1 MADFDVI
8 AYLSSKGF
16 QGKQANGPEV
26 TYPCFFDCQEPA
38 DSRKRKLYVNAEEG
52 LYSCKVCGVSGGTFL
67 LQKHFGD
74 EPVKAAPGADP
85 HVRRQ
90 ILNWAA
96 EVGSVMLGN
105 NEDILMY
112 LLHERGLSEDTIV
125 ERKLGWV
132 GNHWSLTES
141 LPEAFSKADLVT
153 TGLVYRD
160 GPRSGN
166 DFFYNH
172 VLIPYVSRDNVVQ
185 IRGKVMGGKYF
196 TGPGDPA
203 RLYNQ
208 DSLEGA
214 EDVIITEGEFD
225 AMVVHQALS
234 LSPDDRSR
242 KIAVVGLPGAGV
254 FKEEFGR
261 YFADVKRVYI
271 GLDPDDTGKREAVKI
286 KEILGTRARILELPP
301 ELPKCDWTEYLL
313 PVPAEASDD
322 WRARH
327 PHAGHTWR
335 NVMGLLGTAA
345 GRRVFSIRDAATSW
359 RAARE
364 LGDGLKTGYQ
374 ALDGIIAPGLREGQ
388 VMVFLAKTG
397 AGKTVFLCN
406 LAFNM
411 RKQRVL
417 FISLEQTREEI
428 YERLRKIALFWNPR
442 ASDDQVEEALAN
454 VYIAD
459 ENKLNDRDLNQ
470 LIEEAEIEAGGKPDL
485 VIVDYLQYFARGAK
499 GNSQYERVTNAVM
512 ALKEIAKGHRLVI
525 ISPSQ
530 VNRMAK
536 EGMPIDL
543 DDARD
548 SGAIEETADFL
559 FSFWKPDDAME
570 ATLNENF
577 VRLGKVKLL
586 ALKSR
591 HGNKGKTAD
600 LVMDYLTL
608 AIVSDAQDR
617 PEWRRVRD
625 HNVKSTQGRTY
636 NDIRREETAPIQ
648 MHLS

>member
-1 MADFDVI
+1 VSDLNVVE
-8 AYLSSKGF
+8 YLASKGF
-16 QGKQANGPEV
+16 HGKQANGPEV
-26 TYPCFFDCQEPA
+26 AYPCFFECGEPA
-38 DSRKRKLYVNAEEG
+38 DSRKRKLYLNTEDG
-52 LYSCKVCGVSGGTFL
+52 FYDCKVCGASGGTFL

-74 EPVKAAPGADP
+74 TPSAPAAGGDN

-96 EVGSVMLGN
+96 EVGSVMLTN
-105 NEDILMY
+105 NDDIMMY
-112 LLHERGLSEDTIV
+112 LLRERGLSAETIV

-141 LPEAFSKADLVT
+141 LPQSFSKADLSS

-160 GPRSGN
+160 GPRGGQ

-172 VLIPYVSRDNVVQ
+172 ILIPYISRGNVVQ
-185 IRGKVMGGKYF
+185 IRGKVLGGKYF

-203 RLYNQ
+203 RMFDQ
-208 DSLEGA
+208 DQLEGA

-225 AMVVHQALS
+225 AMAVRQSLS
-234 LSPDDRSR
+234 LSPDDRAR
-242 KIAVVGLPGAGV
+242 RIAVVALPGAGV
-254 FKEEFGR
+254 FKEDFRR
-261 YFADVKRVYI
+261 YFADVKRVYL
-271 GLDPDDTGKREAVKI
+271 GLDPDDTGRREAVKI
-286 KEILGTRARILELPP
+286 KEVLGTRARILELPG
-301 ELPKCDWTEYLL
+301 ELPKCDWSEYLL
-313 PVPAEASDD
+313 PVPQDADSS
-322 WRARH
+322 WQTKH
-327 PHAGHTWR
+327 PHGGHGWR
-335 NVMGLLGTAA
+335 NIMGLLGTAA

-359 RAARE
+359 RASRE
-364 LGDGLKTGYQ
+364 LGDGLKTGYP
-374 ALDGIIAPGLREGQ
+374 ALDAILTPGLREGQ
-388 VMVFLAKTG
+388 VFVFLAKTG

-411 RKQRVL
+411 RKQRVR

-428 YERLRKIALFWNPR
+428 YERLRKVALFWNPR
-442 ASDDQVEEALAN
+442 ASDDEVEAQLAN
-454 VYIAD
+454 VFISD
-459 ENKLNDRDLNQ
+459 ENRLNDRDLNQ
-470 LIEEAEIEAGGKPDL
+470 LIEEAVIESGGKLDL
-485 VIVDYLQYFARGAK
+485 VIVDYLQYYARGAQ

-512 ALKEIAKGHRLVI
+512 ALKETAKANRLVI
-525 ISPSQ
+525 MCPSQ

-577 VRLGKVKLL
+577 VRMGKVKLL

-591 HGNKGKTAD
+591 HGNKGKGAD

-608 AIVSDAQDR
+608 AIVSDSQDR
-617 PEWRRVRD
+617 PEWRRVRQ
-625 HNVKSTQGRTY
+625 HNVLSTQGRTY

-648 MHLS
+648 MHLQ